1 MTTSLPHKASTLAPI
16 AAVADEDSVRW
27 VSKVIQRIAS
37 GSSIGEVVEIA
48 LSAAMRC
55 AAGVRGYAFI
65 EHQGHRDEPISFYHS
80 VPRLPGTEI
89 RKVAA
94 RCADAWRA
102 GCGVETSNSPWVF
115 PLISRSRFMGA
126 IVLEGERGCRLSQR
140 ARTMLDLLATQTAIS
155 LDNLILSHNEWT
167 HLPNLSAIKPR
178 VEEAIQRARQVAV
191 LFIDIDDFKRV
202 NSLVGYFG
210 GAELLVQLAQ
220 RLTAMPLHGLL
231 GHISGDEFVLLLTSV
246 TDGRPNARRAA
257 RDIQDALR
265 TPFSVRGHLLPVT
278 VSIGVSIY
286 PKDARS
292 VTELFEHAAC
302 AVDVAKR
309 AGKGCYRSFRGRT
322 PVGLLGRAPSG
333 D

>member
-1 MTTSLPHKASTLAPI
+1 MKP
-16 AAVADEDSVRW
+16 AVRRCN
-27 VSKVIQRIAS
+27 IFIAS
-37 GSSIGEVVEIA
+37 SSEA
-48 LSAAMRC
+48 LSIARA
-55 AAGVRGYAFI
+55 VKQHFDQEWDVDIWKENIFNPFI
-65 EHQGHRDEPISFYHS
+65 EHQGHRDEPICFYHS
-80 VPRLPGTEI
+80 VPRHPEAAI

-94 RCADAWRA
+94 RCADTWHL
-102 GCGVETSNSPWVF
+102 GGGVETPSSPWVF

-126 IVLEGERGCRLSQR
+126 IILEGERGCRLSQS
-140 ARTMLDLLATQTAIS
+140 TWTVLDLLATQTAIA

-167 HLPNLSAIKPR
+167 RLPNLSAMRPR
-178 VEEAIQRARQVAV
+178 VEEAIQRAGRVAV

-210 GAELLVQLAQ
+210 GTELLVQLAQ
-220 RLTAMPLHGLL
+220 RLTAIPLHGLL

-246 TDGRPNARRAA
+246 TDGLPNARRAA

-286 PKDARS
+286 PKDART
-292 VTELFEHAAC
+292 VTELFEHAAR

-322 PVGLLGRAPSG
+322 PAGLSARASSSH
-333 D
+333 

>member
-1 MTTSLPHKASTLAPI
+1 MTKLLPHKASTLAPR
-16 AAVADEDSVRW
+16 AGVAGDDAVRW
-27 VSKVIQRIAS
+27 LSKLLRQIAS
-37 GSSIGEVVEIA
+37 GSSIAEVLEAA
-48 LSAAMRC
+48 LAAAMRC
-55 AAGVRGYAFI
+55 ASGFRGYAFI
-65 EHQGHRDEPISFYHS
+65 EHQGHRDEPICFYHS
-80 VPRLPGTEI
+80 VPRLPEAVI
-89 RKVAA
+89 REVAA
-94 RCADAWRA
+94 RCADTWRA
-102 GCGVETSNSPWVF
+102 GRGLETPSSPGVF

-126 IVLEGERGCRLSQR
+126 IILEGEHGCRLSQSTR
-140 ARTMLDLLATQTAIS
+140 AMLELLATQAAIS

-167 HLPNLSAIKPR
+167 RLPNLSAIKPR
-178 VEEAIQRARQVAV
+178 VEKAIQRAGQVAV

-210 GAELLVQLAQ
+210 GADLLVQLAR
-220 RLTAMPLHGLL
+220 RLTALPLHGLL

-246 TDGRPNARRAA
+246 TAGRPNARRAA

-286 PKDARS
+286 PKDART
-292 VTELFEHAAC
+292 VTELFEHAAR

-322 PVGLLGRAPSG
+322 PLGLFARAPSG
-333 D
+333 N